1 MGWGGGFGGGGGFVG
16 AQTAASSAG
25 LPFGGIPTELQTG
38 VDAILKD
45 EPEHPNADVLFHQV
59 PSERERHRLT
69 IPALVN
75 EHPVLIAAGALLVLV
90 VGAFG
95 VAGPAL
101 VEYAIDSGLLHR
113 LPPTRLHPK
122 GVADPELHIVIEAAV
137 AYFVISLGVA
147 YAQRAQVHV
156 TGRLAARVMHGL
168 RIRVFAQLQRLS
180 LDFFT
185 EEKAGVLMSRMTSD
199 IENLQQLLQDGLSTF
214 GIQLVSMITIGVV
227 LFSQNLEL
235 GVIVVFA
242 VVPLLFVMTV
252 WFHRASERGYLRA
265 RDGIANVLSDLSES
279 LYGIRV
285 VTATNRQRHNVVQH
299 RNVVGEYRDA
309 NLYTGRANALY
320 GPATLGIGILGQA
333 LILAVGGDMVL
344 RGQMQV
350 GVLAAYMLY
359 LGRFFQPIQLLV
371 QQYNMLQQGRSSITR
386 LRELIELP
394 PSVQERPG
402 ATELAVVHGEIR
414 FEDLTFGYDPERPVL
429 SHVNLDIAPGES
441 VAFVGPTGA
450 GKSTMAK
457 LVNRFYDPQGG
468 RVLVDGTDI
477 RDVTLHS
484 LRRQIGV
491 VPQEPFLFGGS
502 IRDNL
507 VFANPEA
514 TDADVDAAIDAVG
527 LRELIERLPN
537 GFDTVV
543 HERGQTLSAGERQ
556 LLALGR
562 AFLSHPRVLVLDE
575 ATSSLDLRSETI
587 VERALTALLEGR
599 TAILIAHR
607 LTTAKRADRIVVIE
621 DGGIVEQGSHDQLVA
636 LGGRYAAMYDT
647 WIRQGGLE
655 GHAAA

>member
-1 MGWGGGFGGGGGFVG
+1 MGWGGGGFGGGGGFVG
-16 AQTAASSAG
+16 AQTASQQAG
-25 LPFGGIPTELQTG
+25 LPFGGIPTELQRL
-38 VDAILKD
+38 VDSILST
-45 EPEHPNADVLFHQV
+45 EPDHPDAKVDFHQL
-59 PSERERHRLT
+59 PTERERQRLT
-69 IPALVN
+69 IPRLVG
-75 EHPVLIAAGALLVLV
+75 EHPVLVAAGTVLMLA

-101 VEYAIDSGLLHR
+101 VAYAIDHGLNNTPPHRYALHVVV
-113 LPPTRLHPK
+113 
-122 GVADPELHIVIEAAV
+122 GCAF
-137 AYFVISLGVA
+137 AYLVISVVVA
-147 YAQRAQVHV
+147 FAQRAQVHV

-168 RIRVFAQLQRLS
+168 RMRVFAHLQRLS

-214 GIQLVSMITIGVV
+214 GIQAISMGTITGLLFYYNVRLATVVV
-227 LFSQNLEL
+227 LS
-235 GVIVVFA
+235 I
-242 VVPLLFVMTV
+242 VPLLFGLTI

-279 LYGIRV
+279 LYGVRV
-285 VTATNRQRHNVVQH
+285 VTATNRQRHNVIHH

-320 GPATLGIGILGQA
+320 GPATLAIGILGQA
-333 LILAVGGDMVL
+333 LILGVGGDMYL
-344 RGQMQV
+344 HNKNALPL
-350 GVLAAYMLY
+350 GVLLAFMLY

-386 LRELIELP
+386 LRELLETP
-394 PSVQERPG
+394 PAVQEKPG
-402 ATELAVVHGEIR
+402 APELAAVEGAIH
-414 FEDLTFGYDPERPVL
+414 FENITFGYDPARPVL
-429 SHVNLDIAPGES
+429 HHVDIEIAPGES
-441 VAFVGPTGA
+441 IAFVGPTGA

-457 LVNRFYDPQGG
+457 LVNRFYDPQEG
-468 RVLVDGTDI
+468 RVLIDGTDV
-477 RDVTLHS
+477 RDVTLNS

-491 VPQEPFLFGGS
+491 VPQEPFLFAGT

-507 VFANPEA
+507 IFANPDA
-514 TDADVDAAIDAVG
+514 TDSDVDAAIDAVG
-527 LRELIERLPN
+527 LRELVDRLEN
-537 GFDTVV
+537 GMDTVV

-621 DGGIVEQGSHDQLVA
+621 DGGIKESGSHDELIA
-636 LGGRYAAMYDT
+636 LGGRYAAMYAT
-647 WIRQGGLE
+647 WVRQGGLE
-655 GHAAA
+655 GTAAA

>member
-1 MGWGGGFGGGGGFVG
+1 
-16 AQTAASSAG
+16 
-25 LPFGGIPTELQTG
+25 
-38 VDAILKD
+38 
-45 EPEHPNADVLFHQV
+45 
-59 PSERERHRLT
+59 
-69 IPALVN
+69 
-75 EHPVLIAAGALLVLV
+75 
-90 VGAFG
+90 
-95 VAGPAL
+95 
-101 VEYAIDSGLLHR
+101 
-113 LPPTRLHPK
+113 
-122 GVADPELHIVIEAAV
+122 VI
-137 AYFVISLGVA
+137 
-147 YAQRAQVHV
+147 
-156 TGRLAARVMHGL
+156 
-168 RIRVFAQLQRLS
+168 
-180 LDFFT
+180 
-185 EEKAGVLMSRMTSD
+185 
-199 IENLQQLLQDGLSTF
+199 
-214 GIQLVSMITIGVV
+214 
-227 LFSQNLEL
+227 LFSQNLKL
-235 GVIVVFA
+235 GMIVVFS

-285 VTATNRQRHNVVQH
+285 VTATNRQRHNVVAH

-320 GPATLGIGILGQA
+320 GPATLAIGILGQA
-333 LILAVGGDMVL
+333 LILAVGGTMVL
-344 RGQMQV
+344 RGQMQI

-394 PSVQERPG
+394 PSVQERPD
-402 ATELAVVHGEIR
+402 ATELATVHGEIR
-414 FEDLTFGYDPERPVL
+414 FEDVTFGYDPARPVL
-429 SHVNLDIAPGES
+429 SHVNLDIALGES

-477 RDVTLHS
+477 RDVTLNS

-514 TDADVDAAIDAVG
+514 SDADVDAAIDAVG
-527 LRELIERLPN
+527 LRELIERLPD

-621 DGGIVEQGSHDQLVA
+621 DGGIVEEGSHDELVA

>member
-1 MGWGGGFGGGGGFVG
+1 MGWGGGGFGGGGGFVG
-16 AQTAASSAG
+16 AQTASQSAG
-25 LPFGGIPTELQTG
+25 LPFGGIPEELQLG
-38 VDAILKD
+38 VKSILST
-45 EPEHPNADVLFHQV
+45 EPEHPDAMVDFHQV
-59 PSERERHRLT
+59 KTERERLRLT
-69 IPALVN
+69 IPMLVG
-75 EHPVLIAAGALLVLV
+75 EHPVLVAAGVALVLV

-95 VAGPAL
+95 VAGPQLLDTA
-101 VEYAIDSGLLHR
+101 VDSGLATSSVH
-113 LPPTRLHPK
+113 HHVVNHFK
-122 GVADPELHIVIEAAV
+122 LHIVLEIAALYL
-137 AYFVISLGVA
+137 AISVIVA

-156 TGRLAARVMHGL
+156 TGRLAARVMHAL
-168 RIRVFAQLQRLS
+168 RIRVFAHFQRLS

-214 GIQLVSMITIGVV
+214 GIQAVSMLAIGGI
-227 LFSQNLEL
+227 LFYDNVRLAT
-235 GVIVVFA
+235 IVVVA
-242 VVPLLFVMTV
+242 IVPLMFALTI

-279 LYGIRV
+279 LYGVRV
-285 VTATNRQRHNVVQH
+285 VTATNRQRHNVVHH

-333 LILAVGGDMVL
+333 LILGVGGDMVL
-344 RGQMQV
+344 RHQMQI
-350 GVLAAYMLY
+350 GVLFAFMLY

-371 QQYNMLQQGRSSITR
+371 QQYNMLQQGRSSIIR
-386 LRELIELP
+386 LRELLETPPAVQEKPDAPELP
-394 PSVQERPG
+394 PVQG
-402 ATELAVVHGEIR
+402 AIH
-414 FEDLTFGYDPERPVL
+414 FEDITFSYVPGRPVL
-429 SHVNLDIAPGES
+429 HHVDIEIAPGES

-457 LVNRFYDPQGG
+457 LVNRFYDPQEG
-468 RVLVDGTDI
+468 RVLVDGIDV
-477 RDVTLHS
+477 REVTLKS

-491 VPQEPFLFGGS
+491 VPQEPFLFAGS

-507 VFANPEA
+507 VFANPDA

-527 LRELIERLPN
+527 LRELVEHLPN
-537 GFDTVV
+537 GMHTIV

-587 VERALTALLEGR
+587 VEQALTALLEGR

-621 DGGIVEQGSHDQLVA
+621 DGSIAEMGSHDELVA
-636 LGGRYAAMYDT
+636 LGGRYAAMYAT
-647 WIRQGGLE
+647 WVKQGGLE
-655 GHAAA
+655 EAAA